1 MYEITD
7 NLFCTVLFTGGL
19 ATKKRAVDF
28 YKKGISEL
36 ETGLQISCDG
46 EGTCTVHVQCT
57 CAVLF
62 YVAKYNLGAGR
73 PGSFFFQ
80 WHFTLLHEEARISD
94 IRFTHFLPALNK
106 HMVA

>member
-28 YKKGISEL
+28 YKKGINEL

-46 EGTCTVHVQCT
+46 EGIVHVLVQCYLT
-57 CAVLF
+57 
-62 YVAKYNLGAGR
+62 
-73 PGSFFFQ
+73 
-80 WHFTLLHEEARISD
+80 W
-94 IRFTHFLPALNK
+94 LNTI
-106 HMVA
+106 

>member
-73 PGSFFFQ
+73 PGSFFFSSVA
-80 WHFTLLHEEARISD
+80 LHTFAWGS
-94 IRFTHFLPALNK
+94 
-106 HMVA
+106 